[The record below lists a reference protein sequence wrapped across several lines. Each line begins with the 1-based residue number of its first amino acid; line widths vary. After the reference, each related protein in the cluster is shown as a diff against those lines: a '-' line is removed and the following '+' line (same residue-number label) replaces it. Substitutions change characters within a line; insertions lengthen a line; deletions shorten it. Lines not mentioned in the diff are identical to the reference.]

1 MTLADPL
8 LWLNLRPDAALRI
21 LQSLGF
27 PYSLAGVFRV
37 FPKALRDAVYR
48 WIARNRY
55 RWFGR
60 RDACR
65 LPTPVERERFL
76 LAFGKS

>member
-1 MTLADPL
+1 MRTLSGPL
-8 LWLNLRPDAALRI
+8 T
-21 LQSLGF
+21 
-27 PYSLAGVFRV
+27 
-37 FPKALRDAVYR
+37 KAIRTPVYR

-65 LPTPVERERFL
+65 VPTESERARFL
-76 LAFGKS
+76 P